1 MDESTHVDSEMSYEN
16 KMLFWAC
23 FVAIAVTAFIFII
36 RGQVIN
42 AWAQEFALTETQ
54 KGEILGVGLWPFA
67 ISIILFSLVIDFI
80 GYGKAMVF
88 AFCCHVISGI
98 VLLMADGYW
107 GLYIGTLLQSLA
119 NGAAQAVADPVVA
132 SIFKKDKS
140 KWLSIL
146 HASWP
151 GGMVIGGMFGI
162 MISDFDWRWR
172 ISMLFIPMAIYGI
185 MMIGRKFPVHERVLA
200 GVSYKEMLRVTGGLG
215 FFVISIFVFG
225 ELGRIMMWP
234 NYVALILATCIAL
247 YLGFYLR
254 TIGNPIFLLLLFIM
268 IPLATTELGTDSWI
282 TSLMTDEMKTL
293 SINAGWV
300 LIYTSFIMTILRF
313 MAGPLLRYFSPLGL
327 LAACSLL
334 ATIGLITLSKSTGLM
349 IFVAATLYG
358 VGKTYFWPMMLGV
371 VAERFPKG
379 GALALNTMSAVGM
392 LSVGILGTVFLGN
405 IQDAAI
411 EKHLKNDNPVL
422 SSKILIEKTS
432 IMGKYEAIDPDLR
445 SKLDLDEQK
454 IIGDIEKKA
463 SKNAL
468 MSVAVLPIIMLISY
482 IFLIFYFRRRG
493 GYHVVDLKEAQS

>member
-1 MDESTHVDSEMSYEN
+1 MDELTNFDNEMSYEK

-42 AWAQEFALTETQ
+42 DWALEFSLTETQ

-80 GYGKAMVF
+80 GYGKAMIF
-88 AFCCHVISGI
+88 AFCCHILSGI
-98 VLLMADGYW
+98 VILTATGYW

-162 MISDFDWRWR
+162 MISDFDWHWR
-172 ISMLFIPMAIYGI
+172 ISMLFIPMVIYGL
-185 MMIGRKFPVHERVLA
+185 MMIGRKFPIHERVLA
-200 GVSYKEMLRVTGGLG
+200 GVSYKEMLKVTGGLG
-215 FFVISIFVFG
+215 FFVISILVFG
-225 ELGRIMMWP
+225 EIGRILLWP
-234 NYVALILATCIAL
+234 NYVSIILAAGIAL
-247 YLGFYLR
+247 YFGIYLR
-254 TIGNPIFLLLLFIM
+254 SIGNPIFLLLLFIM

-282 TSLMTDEMKTL
+282 TSLMTDEMKSL

-300 LIYTSFIMTILRF
+300 LIYTSFIMMILRF
-313 MAGPLLRYFSPLGL
+313 NAGTLLRYFSPLGL
-327 LAACSLL
+327 LATCSII
-334 ATIGLITLSKSTGLM
+334 AAIGLITLSKTTGLM
-349 IFVAATLYG
+349 IFVAATIYG
-358 VGKTYFWPMMLGV
+358 VGKTYFWPLMLGV

-405 IQDAAI
+405 IQDVAI
-411 EKHLKNDNPVL
+411 EKQLVIENPVL
-422 SSKILIEKTS
+422 SSKILTEKTS
-432 IMGKYEAIDPDLR
+432 IIGEYKAIDPELR
-445 SKLDLDEQK
+445 SKLNVDEQQTINK
-454 IIGDIEKKA
+454 IEKKA
-463 SKNAL
+463 GQNAL
-468 MSVAVLPIIMLISY
+468 MAVAVLPIIMFIAY
-482 IFLIFYFRRRG
+482 IFLIFYFKRKG
-493 GYHVVDLKEAQS
+493 GYKVVELQEANN

>member
-1 MDESTHVDSEMSYEN
+1 MNDSNNMDNEMSYEK

-42 AWAQEFALTETQ
+42 AWAQEFSLTETQ

-80 GYGKAMVF
+80 GYGKAMAF
-88 AFCCHVISGI
+88 AFYCHILSGI
-98 VLLMADGYW
+98 ILLMADGYW
-107 GLYIGTLLQSLA
+107 GLYIGTFLQSLA

-132 SIFKKDKS
+132 SSFKKDKS

-172 ISMLFIPMAIYGI
+172 ISMLFIPMVIYGL

-200 GVSYKEMLRVTGGLG
+200 GVSYKEMLKVTGGLG
-215 FFVISIFVFG
+215 FFVISILVFG
-225 ELGRIMMWP
+225 EIGRILLWP
-234 NYVALILATCIAL
+234 NYIAFIAAAGIAL
-247 YLGFYLR
+247 YLGYYLR
-254 TIGNPIFLLLLFIM
+254 SIGNPIFLLLLFIM

-282 TSLMTDEMKTL
+282 TSLMTDEMKSL

-300 LIYTSFIMTILRF
+300 LIYTSFIMMVLRF
-313 MAGPLLRYFSPLGL
+313 VAGPLLRYFTPLGL
-327 LAACSLL
+327 LAACSFI
-334 ATIGLITLSKSTGLM
+334 ATIGLAALSKTTGLM

-405 IQDAAI
+405 IQDRAI
-411 EKHLKNDNPVL
+411 ETQLKKENPVL
-422 SSKILIEKTS
+422 SSKILTEKTS
-432 IMGKYEAIDPDLR
+432 IIGEYEAIDPDLR
-445 SKLDLDEQK
+445 SKLNEDEQQF
-454 IIGDIEKKA
+454 IGTIEKKA

-468 MSVAVLPIIMLISY
+468 LTVAIFPIIMLISY
-482 IFLIFYFRRRG
+482 IFLIYYFKRRG
-493 GYHVVDLKEAQS
+493 GYKVVDLQETSA